1 VNVRSQANIARSRA
15 VRLVVLAG
23 LVVGVAFVAAG
34 WLGRR
39 TIAGERVADSAS
51 RAANTATG
59 PAADSGIPRSRGGT
73 DVVGTKLPRL
83 QLDHWLN
90 TPGNRPV
97 PTGSVTLYRWWTDTC
112 PFCAASLPAIER
124 LRQRYGPQ
132 GLQVV
137 GVYHPKP
144 PRPVKDEA
152 VLAAAKRIGYTG
164 PIAVDPLWTELRR
177 LWLSTGDRDATSVSF
192 LVDREG
198 TIRYVHPGPDFFP
211 STDPAEARQ
220 DADYRDVERAIQF
233 LLAEPATNHTRPE

>member
-1 VNVRSQANIARSRA
+1 VNVSSQARIARSPLI
-15 VRLVVLAG
+15 RLVVLAAM
-23 LVVGVAFVAAG
+23 VVGVALVAAR
-34 WLGRR
+34 WLGGR
-39 TIAGERVADSAS
+39 TIAGERAADSAHPGAN
-51 RAANTATG
+51 AATR
-59 PAADSGIPRSRGGT
+59 PAENPGIPRSRGGI
-73 DVVGTKLPRL
+73 DVVGTKLSRL

-97 PTGSVTLYRWWTDTC
+97 PAGSVTLYRWWTDTC

-124 LRQRYGPQ
+124 LRQRYGQQ

-211 STDPAEARQ
+211 STDPADARQ
-220 DADYRDVERAIQF
+220 DADYRDVERAIQS
-233 LLAEPATNHTRPE
+233 LLAEPATDHTRP

>member
-1 VNVRSQANIARSRA
+1 MGWTSSGPNSRAFNSIIGSTRPATARCQRAPSRSTGWWTTRARS
-15 VRLVVLAG
+15 
-23 LVVGVAFVAAG
+23 
-34 WLGRR
+34 
-39 TIAGERVADSAS
+39 
-51 RAANTATG
+51 
-59 PAADSGIPRSRGGT
+59 
-73 DVVGTKLPRL
+73 
-83 QLDHWLN
+83 
-90 TPGNRPV
+90 
-97 PTGSVTLYRWWTDTC
+97 
-112 PFCAASLPAIER
+112 AASLPAIER
-124 LRQRYGPQ
+124 LRQRYGQQ

-211 STDPAEARQ
+211 STDPADARQ
-220 DADYRDVERAIQF
+220 DADYRDVERAIQA
-233 LLAEPATNHTRPE
+233 LLAEPATRQAK

>member
-1 VNVRSQANIARSRA
+1 M
-15 VRLVVLAG
+15 
-23 LVVGVAFVAAG
+23 
-34 WLGRR
+34 
-39 TIAGERVADSAS
+39 
-51 RAANTATG
+51 
-59 PAADSGIPRSRGGT
+59 
-73 DVVGTKLPRL
+73 
-83 QLDHWLN
+83 
-90 TPGNRPV
+90 

-164 PIAVDPLWTELRR
+164 PSQWTRSGPSCAA
-177 LWLSTGDRDATSVSF
+177 WLSTGERDATSVSF

-220 DADYRDVERAIQF
+220 DADYRDVERAIQS
-233 LLAEPATNHTRPE
+233 LLAEPATNRTRPE